1 MPKYLGLDLGSTTIG
16 VAQSDILG
24 FVHGVETFRFE
35 AGAFGK
41 ARKHVHELVEKTG
54 ITDIVI
60 GYPLNMDGSE
70 GEAGKRSKRFME
82 DLLKENPNLH
92 IDLQDERL
100 TTVSAYQTLN
110 ALDVRGQKRKDSV
123 DRLAACEI
131 LDFYIRSHGGK

>member
-35 AGAFGK
+35 AGAFAK

-54 ITDIVI
+54 ITNIVI